1 MIAQPGWSH
10 HSDAAGI
17 AVWREAGYIVADA
30 PGPATMTSGTP
41 IDPKALDLLNSLE
54 SDRPGL
60 ISEVVRLFL
69 ADAPKQMQLID
80 DGHAAR
86 DNDQV
91 SQAAH
96 FLRSGA
102 MALGLTQL
110 TDASL
115 AVERADLAEYGLAPM
130 GEKIGVLRVEL
141 RNALLALLTQV
152 DKI

>member
-1 MIAQPGWSH
+1 
-10 HSDAAGI
+10 
-17 AVWREAGYIVADA
+17 
-30 PGPATMTSGTP
+30 MTSSGTP

-60 ISEVVRLFL
+60 ISELVRLFL

-86 DNDQV
+86 DVEQV
-91 SQAAH
+91 GQAAH

-110 TDASL
+110 TEASL
-115 AVERADLAEYGLAPM
+115 AVERADLADYGLAPM
-130 GEKIGVLRVEL
+130 GERIGVLRVEL
-141 RNALLALLTQV
+141 RNALLALLNEVKQ
-152 DKI
+152 I

>member
-1 MIAQPGWSH
+1 
-10 HSDAAGI
+10 
-17 AVWREAGYIVADA
+17 
-30 PGPATMTSGTP
+30 MTSGTP

-60 ISEVVRLFL
+60 ISELVRLFL

-86 DNDQV
+86 DRDQV

-102 MALGLTQL
+102 MALGLTDL
-110 TDASL
+110 VEASL
-115 AVERADLAEYGLAPM
+115 AVERADPAEYGLSAM
-130 GEKIGVLRVEL
+130 GEKIGALRVEL
-141 RNALLALLTQV
+141 RNALLALLSEVKQ
-152 DKI
+152 I